1 MSLLKEDNYNKLPN
15 EIKINDNIN
24 IQTNQNQNFD
34 KIKNISELP
43 HKYITQPKSNEFFIL
58 TNNGLKGICL
68 LLLILLIPLCILAA
82 MICIS
87 LFDIDYDPIG
97 RYIGIVFASFW
108 ILLFLIFN
116 IRVFLDF
123 FQYPKGIKITL
134 DVDGIKMIEI
144 YRCPCRHKK
153 GISETGEI
161 KRFDVKTDLIKNDEV
176 ITKLIS
182 IIYYD
187 YNNNEKIL
195 ATKNFD
201 ENEANY
207 LIYILNNYLQSNTSN
222 YITPITPYNNY

>member
-1 MSLLKEDNYNKLPN
+1 MSALTDDNYNKLPD
-15 EIKINDNIN
+15 EVKINDNMN

-58 TNNGLKGICL
+58 TNKLEGICTIVIS
-68 LLLILLIPLCILAA
+68 LLISTGFLAA
-82 MICIS
+82 TICIRI
-87 LFDIDYDPIG
+87 FATDYDFGI
-97 RYIGIVFASFW
+97 YIGIVFTSF
-108 ILLFLIFN
+108 LFLLIL
-116 IRVFLDF
+116 ILTIYYIYDVLK
-123 FQYPKGIKITL
+123 YPKGIKITL
-134 DVDGIKMIEI
+134 DVDGIKMMKI
-144 YRCPCRHKK
+144 YRCQCCRNKE
-153 GISETGEI
+153 ILETGEI
-161 KRFDVKTDLIKNDEV
+161 KRFDVKTEQIKNNEE
-176 ITKLIS
+176 IKKLIS

-207 LIYILNNYLQSNTSN
+207 LIYILNNYLQNNTSN

>member
-1 MSLLKEDNYNKLPN
+1 MSALKDNNYNKLPDEVKN
-15 EIKINDNIN
+15 NDNIN

-58 TNNGLKGICL
+58 INGLKVFCMSL
-68 LLLILLIPLCILAA
+68 FILLITLCFLAGI
-82 MICIS
+82 ICIC
-87 LFDIDYDPIG
+87 LFATDYEPIG
-97 RYIGIVFASFW
+97 RYIGLAFASFLF
-108 ILLFLIFN
+108 LLFLLAN
-116 IRVFLDF
+116 IGLIHDF
-123 FQYPKGIKITL
+123 FQSPKGIKITL
-134 DVDGIKMIEI
+134 DVDGIKMIKI
-144 YRCPCRHKK
+144 YRCPCHNKQ
-153 GISETGEI
+153 ISETGEI

-187 YNNNEKIL
+187 YNNNEKL
-195 ATKNFD
+195 LVKKYFD